1 MKKMR
6 KVLCVVLA
14 ALMSIP
20 FCSCSSSESIIK
32 NEYAEMIESA
42 NVGDIITFGEYEQ
55 DGDLLN
61 GKEKIEWIVLDK
73 KYGEILVVSKY
84 ILEYLQYG
92 TTRDNLKWQKS
103 SLRQWLNCIFLN
115 EAFNESEQAAI
126 KDAVVSADRNY
137 FYFDSS
143 YDPNNSK
150 VINQSGE
157 ETRDKIFLLSVTE
170 AYIYFESDEERK
182 CESTN
187 YAINQVENRKDNWWT
202 RSPMSEMSMS
212 AVASDGIAGGA
223 AKGRYANDFRGT
235 AANEK
240 SGVRPAM
247 WLTTGEVIEQNGKS
261 KKVNVGDFVFF
272 GTYEQDNDLSNGK
285 EPIEWIVLDKNDTSA
300 LLISKMA
307 LDCKK
312 YNVWRDEAV
321 NWENCSLRTWL
332 NNNFLKDAFNEKEQA
347 AIQDTNVRND
357 INQFTDNDNAG
368 GNTIDKIFLLD
379 MRELKRYF
387 PSHDSQICGV
397 TAYAIANGASYNK
410 SSIIND
416 MYCGWWLRSVGG
428 RCGAMVVISEV
439 DLVGYVVDANGG
451 CVRPAMWVDLSSIKR
466 GA

>member
-84 ILEYLQYG
+84 ILEYLQYS
-92 TTRDNLKWQKS
+92 TTEDNLKWQES

-137 FYFDSS
+137 FYIGSE

-150 VINQSGE
+150 GINESGE

-202 RSPMSEMSMS
+202 RSPMWEMSMS
-212 AVASDGIAGGA
+212 EVASDGIAGGA

-235 AANEK
+235 AADEK

-312 YNVWRDEAV
+312 YNVWREETV

-347 AIQDTNVRND
+347 AIQDTSVRND
-357 INQFTDNDNAG
+357 INQFANNENAG

-379 MRELKRYF
+379 MREFKRYF
-387 PSHDSQICGV
+387 PSESSQRCEV
-397 TAYAIANGASYNK
+397 TAYAIANGAVYNK
-410 SSIIND
+410 KD
-416 MYCGWWLRSVGG
+416 MYGVWWLRSVGG
-428 RCGAMVVISEV
+428 RYGAMAVMREV
-439 DLVGYVVDANGG
+439 DLLGYVVDSNGG

>member
-1 MKKMR
+1 MEKMR

-73 KYGEILVVSKY
+73 KYGEIFVVSKY
-84 ILEYLQYG
+84 ILEYLQYS
-92 TTRDNLKWQKS
+92 TTRDNLKWQES

-137 FYFDSS
+137 FYMGSE
-143 YDPNNSK
+143 YRPEK

-170 AYIYFESDEERK
+170 TYIYFESDEERK
-182 CESTN
+182 CVSTN
-187 YAINQVENRKDNWWT
+187 YAINQAEYRKDEWWT
-202 RSPMSEMSMS
+202 RSPMSEISIS
-212 AVASDGIAGGA
+212 TVASDGIAGGA

-235 AANEK
+235 AADLK
-240 SGVRPAM
+240 DGVRPAM

-347 AIQDTNVRND
+347 AIQDTSVRND
-357 INQFTDNDNAG
+357 INQFTNNENTN

-387 PSHDSQICGV
+387 PSDSSQLCGV
-397 TAYAIANGASYNK
+397 TAYAIANGAAYNK
-410 SSIIND
+410 KD
-416 MYCGWWLRSVGG
+416 MYCAWWLRSVGG
-428 RCGAMVVISEV
+428 RCGAMEVMREV
-439 DLVGYVVDANGG
+439 DIVGYAVDISDIS
-451 CVRPAMWVDLSSIKR
+451 VRPAMWVDLSSIKR

>member
-73 KYGEILVVSKY
+73 KYGEIFIVSKY
-84 ILEYLQYG
+84 ILEDLQYS

-137 FYFDSS
+137 FYIGSV
-143 YDPNNSK
+143 YKPNEA
-150 VINQSGE
+150 INQSGE
-157 ETRDKIFLLSVTE
+157 ETQDKIFLLSVTE
-170 AYIYFESDEERK
+170 AYIYFESDEERQ
-182 CESTN
+182 CEPTN
-187 YAINQVENRKDNWWT
+187 YLFNKGGEERYWQENADWWT
-202 RSPMSEMSMS
+202 RSPMSEGKISDVS
-212 AVASDGIAGGA
+212 TDGIAGGA
-223 AKGRYANDFRGT
+223 AKGKYANDFRGRF
-235 AANEK
+235 ADLEN
-240 SGVRPAM
+240 GVRPAM

-300 LLISKMA
+300 LLISKRA
-307 LDCKK
+307 LDCKQ
-312 YNVWRDEAV
+312 YNVWRDEAA

-332 NNNFLKDAFNEKEQA
+332 NNNFLKDAFGEKEQA

-357 INQFTDNDNAG
+357 INQFTNNENAG
-368 GNTIDKIFLLD
+368 SDTTDKVFLLD

-387 PSHDSQICGV
+387 PSDSSQRCEV
-397 TAYAIANGASYNK
+397 TAYAIANGALYDK
-410 SSIIND
+410 KD
-416 MYCGWWLRSVGG
+416 MYGVWWLRSAGG
-428 RCGAMVVISEV
+428 KHGAMAVMREV
-439 DLVGYVVDANGG
+439 NLKGYVFDISGIS
-451 CVRPAMWVDLSSIKR
+451 VRPAMWVDLSSIKR

>member
-1 MKKMR
+1 MEKMR
-6 KVLCVVLA
+6 KVLCIVLA
-14 ALMSIP
+14 VLMSIP
-20 FCSCSSSESIIK
+20 FCSCSSSENIIK

-223 AKGRYANDFRGT
+223 AKGRSANDFSGT

-347 AIQDTNVRND
+347 AIQDTSVRND
-357 INQFTDNDNAG
+357 INQFTNNENTN

-387 PSHDSQICGV
+387 PSDSSQLCGV
-397 TAYAIANGASYNK
+397 TAYAIANGAAYNK
-410 SSIIND
+410 KD
-416 MYCGWWLRSVGG
+416 MYCAWWLRSVGG
-428 RCGAMVVISEV
+428 RCGAMEVMREV
-439 DLVGYVVDANGG
+439 DIVGYAVDISDIS
-451 CVRPAMWVDLSSIKR
+451 VRPAMWVDLSSIKR

>member
-1 MKKMR
+1 MEKMR

-20 FCSCSSSESIIK
+20 FCSCSSSENIIK

-73 KYGEILVVSKY
+73 KYGEIFVVSKY
-84 ILEYLQYG
+84 ILEYLQYS
-92 TTRDNLKWQKS
+92 TTRDNLKWQES

-150 VINQSGE
+150 VINESGE

-187 YAINQVENRKDNWWT
+187 YAINQVENRKDEWWT

-312 YNVWRDEAV
+312 YNVWREENV

-332 NNNFLKDAFNEKEQA
+332 NNNFLKDAFDEKEQA

-357 INQFTDNDNAG
+357 INQFANNKNPGDN
-368 GNTIDKIFLLD
+368 TTDKIFLLD
-379 MRELKRYF
+379 VRELKRYF

-410 SSIIND
+410 SYTIND
-416 MYCGWWLRSVGG
+416 MYGGWWLRSVGG
-428 RCGAMVVISEV
+428 RYGTMAVIREV
-439 DLVGYVVDANGG
+439 DLLGYAIDMNGM